1 MKNEHVDTDLGQYHA
16 AKALLALA
24 QAEDRAAAA
33 AASPGERARHAAA
46 CWMALQE
53 MWRLLFG
60 LTAKETLH

>member
-1 MKNEHVDTDLGQYHA
+1 MKNEHVDTDLGQYRA

-46 CWMALQE
+46 RWMALQE
-53 MWRLLFG
+53 MWRLLFS
-60 LTAKETLH
+60 LPAKETLH